1 MRSLQMS
8 DVMLEIE
15 VMIEDG
21 VHPATIARMLGI
33 PIVWVYDTLE
43 QMEPNEE
50 DMSPFATMNS

>member
-1 MRSLQMS
+1 MS
-8 DVMLEIE
+8 KMTNVMLDIE
-15 VMIEDG
+15 MMIEDG
-21 VHPATIARMLGI
+21 VHPATIAKILDI

>member
-1 MRSLQMS
+1 MS

-21 VHPATIARMLGI
+21 VHPATIAKMLGI

-50 DMSPFATMNS
+50 DMSPFATLNS

>member
-1 MRSLQMS
+1 MS

-15 VMIEDG
+15 MMIEDG
-21 VHPATIARMLGI
+21 VHPMTIAKMLDI

-50 DMSPFATMNS
+50 DMSPFATLNS

>member
-1 MRSLQMS
+1 MS

-15 VMIEDG
+15 MMIEDG
-21 VHPATIARMLGI
+21 VHPMTIARMLGI

>member
-1 MRSLQMS
+1 MS

-15 VMIEDG
+15 MMIEDG
-21 VHPATIARMLGI
+21 VHPATIARMLDI